1 MVLTDTEDI
10 FNLTKTGIN
19 YDLSS
24 HLPAHTR
31 LLQQVLLYLGSFDGP
46 SLVEVDI
53 DIFPKATGVIVTD
66 GLGISK
72 G

>member
-1 MVLTDTEDI
+1 M
-10 FNLTKTGIN
+10 
-19 YDLSS
+19 S
-24 HLPAHTR
+24 HLSTHAG

-53 DIFPKATGVIVTD
+53 DILPEATGVVVTN
-66 GLGISK
+66 GLGVAK